1 MSKLLAS
8 RFANAPVLVS
18 SDRADWLSDCI
29 SAASM
34 EMEKVDARISAE
46 PVVMQ
51 DDFWPASDSWLC
63 RFRPYNVVG
72 GTLIIPVKGV
82 MLHEFSYTFYDWAT
96 GYIYIQKAFERG
108 MADPFVKRIAL
119 AVNSGGGDVAGNFD
133 LVDRMFSY
141 KGQKPVHAFVNE
153 HSYSAAFSITSVAD
167 KIYMPRTGGVGSVG
181 VLTSHVD
188 MSKMLDERGVKIT
201 LIHSGQHKVDGNP
214 FAALPDD
221 VKARIQARIDGMRE
235 LFASTVAR
243 NLGLTVEQVMATEAL
258 TYGATE
264 AIEIGFAH
272 EIRPIDEALAAFSG
286 ELDDTTVEEETMEL
300 TAEQEKAVQE
310 RISTASAA
318 AKVEGVKEGAA
329 AERTRISGIL
339 THAEAEGRGPLASHL
354 ALQTEQSVEAAAGI
368 LAATPKAPAASAE
381 KPKNTGA
388 DFAAAMENGNPNI
401 PAGGGDQQQ
410 TSAEDEEKLF
420 LSVTGYGS
428 KA

>member
-18 SDRADWLSDCI
+18 SDRADWLSDCL
-29 SAASM
+29 AATSTQL
-34 EMEKVDARISAE
+34 EKMDHRMSAE

-51 DDFWPASDSWLC
+51 DDFWPSSDSWMS
-63 RFRPYNVVG
+63 RFRPYEVVG
-72 GTLIIPVKGV
+72 GTLRIPVKGV

-108 MADPFVKRIAL
+108 MADPNVQRIAL
-119 AVNSGGGDVAGNFD
+119 VVNSGGGDVAGNFD
-133 LVDRMFSY
+133 LVDRMFAY

-153 HSYSAAFSITSVAD
+153 HSYSAAFSITTVAD
-167 KIYMPRTGGVGSVG
+167 KIYLPRTGGVGSVG

-188 MSKMLDERGVKIT
+188 MSKALDERGLKIT

-214 FAALPDD
+214 FAALSDD

-235 LFASTVAR
+235 LFATTVAR
-243 NLGLTVEQVMATEAL
+243 NLGLTVEQVMQTEAL
-258 TYGATE
+258 TYGAAE

-286 ELDDTTVEEETMEL
+286 ELEITQEEDTMEL
-300 TAEQEKAVQE
+300 TPEQEKAVQE

-318 AKVEGVKEGAA
+318 AKAEGMKEGAA

-339 THAEAEGRGPLASHL
+339 GHAEAEGRGDLATHL
-354 ALQTEQSVEAAAGI
+354 AMSTDMTPEAAAGV
-368 LAATPKAPAASAE
+368 LAASPKAAAPQATTA
-381 KPKNTGA
+381 PGA
-388 DFAAAMENGNPNI
+388 DFSAAMENGNPNLS
-401 PAGGGDQQQ
+401 Q
-410 TSAEDEEKLF
+410 TSGNDNDSAQDEEKAF
-420 LSVTGYGS
+420 LAATGYGS